1 MHTRS
6 LALTLSFPLIAVSG
20 LAATRQDPADSVA
33 PTHST
38 PAARARAVIT
48 PPVIDGRLTDP
59 AWLEAT
65 PVTGFVQREL
75 HEGAPVTE
83 RTEVRIVTDG

>member
-33 PTHST
+33 RTHST
-38 PAARARAVIT
+38 PAARARAVIM
-48 PPVIDGRLTDP
+48 PPVMIPAINGEADP
-59 AWLEAT
+59 SVVGDLN
-65 PVTGFVQREL
+65 
-75 HEGAPVTE
+75 
-83 RTEVRIVTDG
+83 